1 MRKILFIIIALFFT
15 NYTFGQVSN
24 QVKSYF
30 KNNILQLDPLEGVY
44 SARFFLQNRGRG
56 FPKDWT
62 ETEEIAIKKEK
73 NGDLHIVGNDQ
84 MIFRRIGDTNAYD
97 VFVKFPA
104 ATATCRLVL
113 TNAVSFTY
121 EYKLPRKQLQYDGE
135 NPNAIMYFGGE
146 FIKSY
151 PTVSMYENALKKAQE
166 ETLPS
171 EWTGTGFALKNNYIV
186 TNYHV
191 IDGAKSISVLGING
205 NFTKGYSAD
214 VIATDKNIDLAIL
227 QVNGVTIPSANIPYS
242 VKTTNAEVGEEV
254 FVLGYPMTS
263 TMGEE
268 IKLTTG
274 VVSSRSGFQG
284 DVSLYQTTAP
294 IQPGNSGGP
303 LFDSKGNIIGIV
315 SAKHRGAENVGY
327 AIKASYLRNLL
338 ESSISSNILPLSNKI
353 AGQNLSGK
361 VKSVRNYVFYII
373 CTSKDN
379 SYDSSIISKTSKDIE
394 TNPSNDVEAN
404 NDIPTIEDLIISANQ
419 GDSRAQY
426 NLACFY
432 LNGNGVEQNYNEA
445 VEWFTKA
452 ADQGYVKALHNLG
465 VMYERGEGVKQDY
478 SKAFDLYTKAAN
490 KGLANSQYNLGLL
503 YEKGKGVKQDY
514 NKALEWFQKAADQGD
529 VETQTYLGKKY
540 MEGIGVEKDNNKAFK
555 WYQMAA
561 NQGGAR
567 AQAYLGFL
575 YIGDTGFEK
584 DYGKALEW
592 CSKAAN
598 QGDSYGQLLLGYM
611 YYQGLGVEPN
621 YQLSAEWNIKA
632 ANQGEIMAQSVLGFM
647 YMNGVGVE
655 KDIKKAYE
663 WYFKAAEQGDEGAK
677 EAIKELEKLK

>member
-1 MRKILFIIIALFFT
+1 MKKILFIIIALFFT

-62 ETEEIAIKKEK
+62 ETSEVAIKKES

-242 VKTTNAEVGEEV
+242 VKTTNVEVGEEV

-338 ESSISSNILPLSNKI
+338 ESSISSNILPQSNKI

-361 VKSVRNYVFYII
+361 VKSAKNYVYYII
-373 CTSKDN
+373 CSSKENNMKSQNNSSTNIVGGSNSFSNTSNAEEYYKTARQYSD
-379 SYDSSIISKTSKDIE
+379 SYKYKESIEWYVKA
-394 TNPSNDVEAN
+394 AN
-404 NDIPTIEDLIISANQ
+404 LGHSGAQYMLGYLYSYGEGIKHDYIKAIRWYKKAANQ
-419 GDSRAQY
+419 GNKYAQF
-426 NLACFY
+426 NLGKIYEDGRGVKRNY
-432 LNGNGVEQNYNEA
+432 LEAAKWYSKGVEQGDDHAQN
-445 VEWFTKA
+445 
-452 ADQGYVKALHNLG
+452 NLG
-465 VMYERGEGVKQDY
+465 NFYRNGLGVKTDKKKAVSLYQKSAEQGNEYAQKNLGEMYYYGEGV
-478 SKAFDLYTKAAN
+478 TK
-490 KGLANSQYNLGLL
+490 
-503 YEKGKGVKQDY
+503 DY
-514 NKALEWFQKAADQGD
+514 NKALDLFFRSANKGHSDAQYYLGEMYENARGVEKDYKKAAEWYKKSADQGD
-529 VETQTYLGKKY
+529 
-540 MEGIGVEKDNNKAFK
+540 KD
-555 WYQMAA
+555 
-561 NQGGAR
+561 
-567 AQAYLGFL
+567 
-575 YIGDTGFEK
+575 
-584 DYGKALEW
+584 
-592 CSKAAN
+592 
-598 QGDSYGQLLLGYM
+598 
-611 YYQGLGVEPN
+611 
-621 YQLSAEWNIKA
+621 
-632 ANQGEIMAQSVLGFM
+632 
-647 YMNGVGVE
+647 
-655 KDIKKAYE
+655 
-663 WYFKAAEQGDEGAK
+663 AK
-677 EAIKELEKLK
+677 EALKRIEKYL